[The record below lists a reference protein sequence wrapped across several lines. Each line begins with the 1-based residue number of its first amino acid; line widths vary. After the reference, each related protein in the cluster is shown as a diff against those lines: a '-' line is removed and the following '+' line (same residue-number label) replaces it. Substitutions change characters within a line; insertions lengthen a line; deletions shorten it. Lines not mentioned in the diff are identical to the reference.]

1 MTHLKNLLPPI
12 PELEHGFVAGDD
24 ADHNG
29 STTAGDFT
37 VNSATGLITA
47 KTGRLDFENPND
59 VGGTDHDNSYLITM
73 TYTSSTNNKI
83 YRDN

>member
-1 MTHLKNLLPPI
+1 MNGVLSDAFK
-12 PELEHGFVAGDD
+12 EFVASDTGTGTFALVVGDD

-47 KTGRLDFENPND
+47 KTGRLDFENP
-59 VGGTDHDNSYLITM
+59 
-73 TYTSSTNNKI
+73 K
-83 YRDN
+83 